1 MAIRGGDRAV
11 IIALGEEIIASEVFS
26 GRAGFMRA
34 TAFLQG
40 LSPRG
45 RLLLSQQTPRAPLR
59 PGRGLCFVISDLMS
73 EDGYETALKSLQ
85 YRKQEVSALQVLSP
99 WEMQP
104 DLEGMVRLVD
114 QETNQHMEILAGRDT
129 LNQYQRALTAYLR
142 AVEAFCHG
150 RDMGNLLLTSDLD
163 MEKTVLRELSRAGLI
178 A

>member
-1 MAIRGGDRAV
+1 
-11 IIALGEEIIASEVFS
+11 
-26 GRAGFMRA
+26 
-34 TAFLQG
+34 
-40 LSPRG
+40 
-45 RLLLSQQTPRAPLR
+45 
-59 PGRGLCFVISDLMS
+59 
-73 EDGYETALKSLQ
+73 
-85 YRKQEVSALQVLSP
+85 
-99 WEMQP
+99 MQP

-129 LNQYQRALTAYLR
+129 LNQYQRALTAYLH